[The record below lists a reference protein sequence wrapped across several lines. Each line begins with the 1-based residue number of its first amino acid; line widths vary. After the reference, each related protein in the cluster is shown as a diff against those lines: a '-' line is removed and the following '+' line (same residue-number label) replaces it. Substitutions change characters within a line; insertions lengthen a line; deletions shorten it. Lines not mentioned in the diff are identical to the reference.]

1 MALLQENPVS
11 GAVLNGHTIDSN
23 EIKTAFKTSVSTL
36 SDLKVESNESKNSK
50 PKFEIEE
57 HPIDQV
63 RDIRV
68 GIIGAGLSGVT
79 AATLLRAKLPGIDIT
94 VYDKNGDVVSYS
106 NVFVECKG
114 LVTDK

>member
-11 GAVLNGHTIDSN
+11 GAVLNGHAI
-23 EIKTAFKTSVSTL
+23 EIKTAFKASVSPL
-36 SDLKVESNESKNSK
+36 SDPKVKSNESKNFK

-79 AATLLRAKLPGIDIT
+79 AATLLRAKLPGINIT
-94 VYDKNGDVVSYS
+94 VYDKNGDVVSCNTKIYYLP
-106 NVFVECKG
+106 KD
-114 LVTDK
+114 LVTNK